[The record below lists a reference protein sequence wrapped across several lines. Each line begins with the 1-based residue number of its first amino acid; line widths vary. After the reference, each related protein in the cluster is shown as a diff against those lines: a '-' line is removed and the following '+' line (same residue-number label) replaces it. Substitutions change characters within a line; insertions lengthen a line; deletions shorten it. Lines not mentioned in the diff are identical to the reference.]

1 MRVQVPPSAPFSGL
15 KNHLGNDFPENP
27 ERKRQG
33 TLSFNNYGCRTTGGG
48 TGVSVTFKPALA
60 AALLLALP
68 GCSLL
73 SDDGPVRVAAIGA
86 MHRNPDRVP
95 PPLSLPDSLL
105 LDAVGQGLV
114 TLTAEGQIEAGL
126 AERWTVLDDG
136 LSYIFRLR
144 ETQWP
149 GGQRVRAG
157 DIAAMLRQRIASVRL
172 RTALRG
178 EFRDIVQIRAMTERV
193 IEIQLRRPQAD
204 LLELLAHPDLTLS
217 RNGQGWGPMA
227 PHWNGNMVSLAERN
241 SSAAEEEGA
250 TPETPAI
257 AMWGSNSV
265 NGVTQFDQGAA
276 DTVIGGRFEGWPML
290 AAADVASNSI
300 VRDPV
305 EGMFG
310 LAVTSP
316 RGILSGVEAR
326 EAIAMALDRVRM
338 TRALDAPGWTPRITI
353 RPAST
358 NSQTLQ
364 PVYPAWVD
372 LSATERR
379 SKARA
384 AVAAWRTHSGRP
396 ARPVVRIALPD
407 GAGARILFAWLHSD
421 LGAIGIDARRVP
433 LSGNADLR
441 LIDEVAPTSDPAW
454 FIRRLDCGHDI
465 SCNGDAS
472 ALVTAIDEAAT
483 PLDRANAISLAEEA
497 ILRHAAFIPIAAP
510 LRWSLRGNR
519 AASLHPNARGWHG
532 LYRLQPTP
540 D

>member
-1 MRVQVPPSAPFSGL
+1 MRGRGEIGRRSRLKICLPMEMRVQVPPSAPVL
-15 KNHLGNDFPENP
+15 KTP
-27 ERKRQG
+27 
-33 TLSFNNYGCRTTGGG
+33 CRGRGEG
-48 TGVSVTFKPALA
+48 AGFKLALA
-60 AALLLALP
+60 AALLLALT
-68 GCSLL
+68 GCSLF
-73 SDDGPVRVAAIGA
+73 SDDGPVQIAVIGA

-105 LDAVGQGLV
+105 LDAVGRGLV
-114 TLTAEGQIEAGL
+114 SSSAEGQIEAGL

-144 ETQWP
+144 EAEWHS
-149 GGQRVRAG
+149 GQRVHAE
-157 DIAAMLRQRIASVRL
+157 DIAAMLRQRIASTRL

-178 EFRDIVQIRAMTERV
+178 EFRDIVHIRAMTQRV
-193 IEIQLRRPQAD
+193 IEIQLRRPQSD

-217 RNGQGWGPMA
+217 RNGQGWGPMT

-250 TPETPAI
+250 TQKTPTI
-257 AMWGSNSV
+257 TMWGSNSV
-265 NGVTQFDQGAA
+265 NAVTQFDQGAA
-276 DTVIGGRFEGWPML
+276 DAVIGGRFEGWPIL
-290 AAADVASNSI
+290 AAADVTSNSI

-305 EGMFG
+305 EGLFG

-316 RGILSGVEAR
+316 RGILSDVQAR
-326 EAIAMALDRVRM
+326 EAIAMALDRVQM

-353 RPAST
+353 RPTST
-358 NSQTLQ
+358 NTETLQ

-372 LSATERR
+372 LSVVERR
-379 SKARA
+379 NQARA
-384 AVAAWRTHSGRP
+384 AVAAWQTQHGGP

-519 AASLHPNARGWHG
+519 AASLRPNARGWHG
-532 LYRLQPTP
+532 LYRLRQAP